1 MCYYVRKQMLLYI
14 KNRGG
19 SNTVNNEKD
28 RFFIVH
34 AKVLPEVFHKTLVV
48 KELLQK
54 GDVDTIQ
61 DAVEIVGMSRS
72 AYYKYKDFVFPFNEM
87 SRGKII
93 TMSLQLQH
101 TTGVLSMILKEI
113 AEVKGSILTMNQSI
127 PLHGIA
133 NVTITF
139 DTKEMVID
147 LEELILQLKL
157 IEGVIEVGV
166 VAKE

>member
-1 MCYYVRKQMLLYI
+1 V
-14 KNRGG
+14 
-19 SNTVNNEKD
+19 NTEKD
-28 RFFIVH
+28 RFYIVH
-34 AKVLPEVFHKTLVV
+34 AKVLPEVFHKTLAVR
-48 KELLQK
+48 ELLQK

-87 SRGKII
+87 SKGRII
-93 TMSLQLQH
+93 TMLLQLQH
-101 TTGVLSMILKEI
+101 TSGVLSSVLNEI
-113 AEVKGSILTMNQSI
+113 AKEKGSILTMNQNI

-139 DTKEMVID
+139 ETKEMKINI
-147 LEELILQLKL
+147 EELILQLKL
-157 IEGVIEVGV
+157 LEGVMEIDI

>member
-1 MCYYVRKQMLLYI
+1 MNSV
-14 KNRGG
+14 
-19 SNTVNNEKD
+19 KD
-28 RFFIVH
+28 GFFIIH
-34 AKVLPEVFHKTLVV
+34 AKVLPEVFHKILLV

-54 GDVDTIQ
+54 GGVATIQ
-61 DAVEIVGMSRS
+61 DAVEIVGISRS

-87 SRGKII
+87 SRGNII

-101 TTGVLSMILKEI
+101 TTGVLSMVLKEI
-113 AEVKGSILTMNQSI
+113 AQVKGSILTMNQSI

-139 DTKEMVID
+139 DTKEMEID
-147 LEELILQLKL
+147 LEEMILLLKL
-157 IEGVIEVGV
+157 LEGVVEVRI

>member
-1 MCYYVRKQMLLYI
+1 MK
-14 KNRGG
+14 
-19 SNTVNNEKD
+19 SDKD
-28 RFFIVH
+28 RFYIVH
-34 AKVLPEVFHKTLVV
+34 AKVLPEVFHKTLAV

-72 AYYKYKDFVFPFNEM
+72 AYYKYKDFVLPFNEM

-101 TTGVLSMILKEI
+101 TAGVLSMVLNEI
-113 AEVKGSILTMNQSI
+113 AEVKASVLTMNQNI

-139 DTKEMVID
+139 ETKEMKID
-147 LEELILQLKL
+147 IEQLILQLKL
-157 IEGVIEVGV
+157 IEGVMEIDI